1 MKYGFCKEFSTPM
14 KTEIDYELIKMIKEA
29 GFDYVEMRAMLVE
42 SVPDE
47 EFDKL
52 CNVLKE
58 IELGCECSCALFP
71 RTIRVTGSEVNE
83 KAISDYIEK
92 TFGRL
97 KKLGVKK
104 VVFGSAP
111 ARALDEKTTQDMGYE
126 QIAKICKDII
136 VPACEKYDITVVMEP
151 LRASAC
157 NFINTLAD
165 GMRVVN
171 DVNNPRIQLLCDTIH
186 MIANDDNADDVVK
199 YKDSL
204 KHVHIAEMERMLPE
218 DGYSD
223 YVKKV
228 LDNLVYIN
236 YDGTISFETK
246 NGEGLESMK
255 KALAMLKNTINNYK

>member
-14 KTEIDYELIKMIKEA
+14 KTEIDYKLIKTIKEA
-29 GFDYVEMRAMLVE
+29 GFDFVEMRAMLVE
-42 SVPDE
+42 SVSDE

-52 CNVLKE
+52 KNLLKE
-58 IELGCECSCALFP
+58 LDLGCECSCALFP
-71 RTIRVTGSEVNE
+71 RTIRVTGEE
-83 KAISDYIEK
+83 IDQRIISDYIEK
-92 TFGRL
+92 TFARL
-97 KKLGVKK
+97 KQLGVNK

-136 VPACEKYDITVVMEP
+136 VPACDKYDITVVMEP

-171 DVNNPRIQLLCDTIH
+171 AVNNPRIQLLCDTIH
-186 MIANDDNADDVVK
+186 MMANEDNPDDVVK

-218 DGYSD
+218 DNYSE
-223 YVKKV
+223 YVQKV
-228 LDNLVYIN
+228 LNNLISTN

-246 NGEGLESMK
+246 NGDGVESMK
-255 KALAMLKNTINNYK
+255 KALAMLKNTLNK